1 MNENNWQKRGP
12 YKHMPKSLKKKKY
25 IYIYIYR
32 IEFKLYHMQ
41 IIMIQILTTYGYN
54 L

>member
-12 YKHMPKSLKKKKY
+12 YKHMPKSLKKNKN
-25 IYIYIYR
+25 IYR

-41 IIMIQILTTYGYN
+41 IIMIQILKTYGYN

>member
-12 YKHMPKSLKKKKY
+12 YKHMPKSLKKT
-25 IYIYIYR
+25 YIYIYR

>member
-1 MNENNWQKRGP
+1 MNIIDKIEDPITHALIIKKNQK
-12 YKHMPKSLKKKKY
+12 
-25 IYIYIYR
+25 IYR

>member
-1 MNENNWQKRGP
+1 MKIIDNREDPINTCLNR
-12 YKHMPKSLKKKKY
+12 LY

>member
-12 YKHMPKSLKKKKY
+12 YKHMPKLLKKKKLN
-25 IYIYIYR
+25 IYR
-32 IEFKLYHMQ
+32 IEFMLYHMQ